1 MSQPLTSRNRRPL
14 KECRERSKFG
24 IARWSL
30 CDPDKHA
37 FSTEALCNMADIFAC
52 NMGDGK
58 PRYVV
63 GSIRLA
69 DKGYVITVS
78 RVFAFGM
85 NEATVRDM
93 RVKEINALQG
103 LTACSSRPEAESR
116 FRFTDGNDAWQ
127 KAVSP
132 SVGRED
138 VNQPAVPPVCNDL

>member
-1 MSQPLTSRNRRPL
+1 
-14 KECRERSKFG
+14 
-24 IARWSL
+24 
-30 CDPDKHA
+30 
-37 FSTEALCNMADIFAC
+37 MADIFAC

-78 RVFAFGM
+78 RAFAFGM